1 MKLTRQRIALLGIFA
16 LFFGPLVLVMLMR
29 TSWWDY
35 QPAKLQNHGRLVQP
49 PLELRLNGSDAID
62 GKWLL
67 LYRLPAH
74 CAARCVN
81 RVTALRQIHKAA
93 GRQRQRLAIVLL
105 CADAP
110 GEGLRTRLHAIYPRL
125 HFSVDESG
133 GTLAKLAQIGPAGD
147 TVSGADARDD
157 VFILDPAQRVILAYN
172 AEQNPSAINAD
183 LKRLLKWSKRDNTP

>member
-1 MKLTRQRIALLGIFA
+1 MKLTRQRITLLGLFA

-35 QPAKLQNHGRLVQP
+35 RPAKLRNHGRLVQP
-49 PLELRLNGSDAID
+49 PFELQLHGSDAID

-67 LYRLPAH
+67 LYRLPEP
-74 CAARCVN
+74 CQARCTET
-81 RVTALRQIHKAA
+81 VTALRQIHKAA

-105 CADAP
+105 CAGAP
-110 GEGLRTRLHAIYPRL
+110 AEGLRTRLHAIYPRL
-125 HFSVDESG
+125 QYSVDESG
-133 GTLAKLAQIGPAGD
+133 ETLAKLAQIEPAGG
-147 TVSGADARDD
+147 TGNGAAARYGI
-157 VFILDPAQRVILAYN
+157 FILDPAHRVVLAYN